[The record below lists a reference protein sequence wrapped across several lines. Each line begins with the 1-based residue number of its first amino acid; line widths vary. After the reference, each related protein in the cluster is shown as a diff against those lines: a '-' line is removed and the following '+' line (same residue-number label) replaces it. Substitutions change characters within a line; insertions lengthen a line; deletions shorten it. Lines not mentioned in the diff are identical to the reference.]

1 MDATWIGVVDVAF
14 GAEEGGAEGGAEGGR
29 ENGGDAGNGKRRRRR
44 RLEVKACIKEAASF
58 AVDPAVQERVEVH
71 WRVLEELER
80 AVLCPVPAQ
89 TPLSSKG
96 VRKMQTSVGTM
107 LLTAARQALQVDCVF
122 VNGGNIRA
130 SVAYPLSQKVFTYKD
145 LKAEI
150 PFPCEMVTVRLPGS
164 VLSSLL
170 QYSRQF
176 ALLDPPVEKGGFLQ
190 VDEGVRVDASTHAI
204 THVQGRPLEASRMYS
219 LATTWGVVSGIDD
232 LRPILDYREA
242 HPEAVFPTS
251 AEAGRGLKE
260 VLVAHHSR
268 MLWWD
273 LAKHVGFRAMDTDG
287 DGVLSQKEVAA
298 ATQACYGE
306 ALSRLV
312 VANLMAT
319 ADFDGDG
326 VISVKE
332 FIRICLSQEA
342 AFQDGDTDND
352 ERLSF
357 EEVWS
362 LLKAHYDGNSNGSHT
377 PIRAAGEG
385 KGLTEADVREMY
397 DEIDSDKRG
406 GISWAEFREHM
417 ARQREP
423 TALVI

>member
-1 MDATWIGVVDVAF
+1 MT
-14 GAEEGGAEGGAEGGR
+14 
-29 ENGGDAGNGKRRRRR
+29 N
-44 RLEVKACIKEAASF
+44 
-58 AVDPAVQERVEVH
+58 Q
-71 WRVLEELER
+71 
-80 AVLCPVPAQ
+80 
-89 TPLSSKG
+89 
-96 VRKMQTSVGTM
+96 
-107 LLTAARQALQVDCVF
+107 
-122 VNGGNIRA
+122 
-130 SVAYPLSQKVFTYKD
+130 
-145 LKAEI
+145 
-150 PFPCEMVTVRLPGS
+150 
-164 VLSSLL
+164 
-170 QYSRQF
+170 
-176 ALLDPPVEKGGFLQ
+176 
-190 VDEGVRVDASTHAI
+190 
-204 THVQGRPLEASRMYS
+204 
-219 LATTWGVVSGIDD
+219 
-232 LRPILDYREA
+232 
-242 HPEAVFPTS
+242 
-251 AEAGRGLKE
+251 
-260 VLVAHHSR
+260 
-268 MLWWD
+268 
-273 LAKHVGFRAMDTDG
+273 
-287 DGVLSQKEVAA
+287 
-298 ATQACYGE
+298 QACYGE

-362 LLKAHYDGNSNGSHT
+362 LLKAHYDGKSNGSHT
-377 PIRAAGEG
+377 LIRAAGEG